1 MAGVLMSGI
10 NSPQGVK
17 QMERLDIDTIKAAK
31 IASFPLRP
39 TRRTGGSNEITFA
52 TGKSALGAVLVASS
66 AIGVCAILIGEDADE
81 LMLDLAGRFPG
92 VRLQRDEVGLRRDLA
107 STITFIANPS
117 EGIDLPLDMSRG
129 TPFQRRVW
137 DELRGIPIGS
147 TISYGALA
155 RRIGK
160 PGAVRVVA
168 NACAANAI
176 ALGIP
181 CHRVVRNDGTLSG
194 YRWGVERKRA
204 LLENEIASRGIKA

>member
-1 MAGVLMSGI
+1 
-10 NSPQGVK
+10 
-17 QMERLDIDTIKAAK
+17 MEVDLDAIKTVTTHFPPLPAMRMG
-31 IASFPLRP
+31 ASHD
-39 TRRTGGSNEITFA
+39 ITFA
-52 TGKSALGAVLVASS
+52 IGESTLGTVLVARS
-66 AIGVCAILIGEDADE
+66 AVGVCAILIGGDADG
-81 LMLDLAGRFPG
+81 LMLDLAGRFPAT
-92 VRLQRDEVGLRRDLA
+92 RLLRDETGLRQDLG
-107 STITFIANPS
+107 SIIRFIGNPG

-137 DELRGIPIGS
+137 DELRTIPLGA

-160 PGAVRVVA
+160 PAAVRAVA

-176 ALGIP
+176 AMGIP

-204 LLENEIASRGIKA
+204 LLESEIAAREIKA

>member
-1 MAGVLMSGI
+1 
-10 NSPQGVK
+10 
-17 QMERLDIDTIKAAK
+17 MERLDFDVIKTMTTHFPSLPAK
-31 IASFPLRP
+31 
-39 TRRTGGSNEITFA
+39 RTGASHDITFA
-52 TGKSALGAVLVASS
+52 IGESTLGTVLVARS
-66 AIGVCAILIGEDADE
+66 AVGVCAILIGSDAGE

-92 VRLQRDEVGLRRDLA
+92 VRPLRDEAGLRRDLA
-107 STITFIANPS
+107 SIISFIGNPG

-137 DELRGIPIGS
+137 EVVRTIPIGA

-160 PGAVRVVA
+160 PGAMRAVA

-181 CHRVVRNDGTLSG
+181 CHRVVHEDGTLFG

-204 LLENEIASRGIKA
+204 LLESEIAAREIKA

>member
-1 MAGVLMSGI
+1 MADILVSGI

-17 QMERLDIDTIKAAK
+17 QMERLDIDTIKTAN

-52 TGKSALGAVLVASS
+52 TGKSALGAVLVARG
-66 AIGVCAILIGEDADE
+66 AIGVCAILIGGDADE

-92 VRLQRDEVGLRRDLA
+92 VRLQCDEMGLRQDLA
-107 STITFIANPS
+107 SIITFIANPS

-137 DELRGIPIGS
+137 DELRTVPIGS

-160 PGAVRVVA
+160 PGSVRAVA

-181 CHRVVRNDGTLSG
+181 CHRVIHNDGTLSG

-204 LLENEIASRGIKA
+204 LLESELAARAIKA